1 MIIINNLPEYAKS
14 HKYIV
19 ATLVNNEWWFW
30 GAYDSLCDASAA
42 ADYVYNRELFEI
54 EEIA

>member
-1 MIIINNLPEYAKS
+1 MIIINNLPEYARS

-19 ATLVNNEWWFW
+19 ATLVDGEWWFW
-30 GAYDSLCDASAA
+30 GAYNSLRNASAA
-42 ADYVYNRELFEI
+42 VNCISNRELFEI